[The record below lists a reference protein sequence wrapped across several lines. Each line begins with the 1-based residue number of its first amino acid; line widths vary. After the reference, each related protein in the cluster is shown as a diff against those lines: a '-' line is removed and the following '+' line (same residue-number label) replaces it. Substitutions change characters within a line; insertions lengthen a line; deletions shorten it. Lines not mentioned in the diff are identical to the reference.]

1 MKKIIVLLAIV
12 ALAFG
17 TMGATCMQNTQ
28 TTVCNA
34 PADVVAQI
42 QAVMTL
48 TETALA
54 TFVPGTAPYVAAVGA
69 YATAS
74 AIQSGLCIGLTQL
87 NALIAFLQDP
97 KVAPLQAKA
106 MIKAGPMRAV
116 AINPQAFIDWRDKA
130 AK

>member
-34 PADVVAQI
+34 PANVVSQI
-42 QAVMTL
+42 QAVL
-48 TETALA
+48 DLAEAALA
-54 TFVPGTAPYVAAVGA
+54 TLVPGTAPYVAAVGA

-74 AIQSGLCIGLTQL
+74 AIQNGLCVGLTQL
-87 NALIAFLQDP
+87 NSLIAFLQDP
-97 KVAPLQAKA
+97 NTTALQTKVMMK
-106 MIKAGPMRAV
+106 KGPMKAV
-116 AINPQAFIDWRDKA
+116 VINVQPFISWRDGGK
-130 AK
+130 

>member
-1 MKKIIVLLAIV
+1 MKKILILLTIV

-28 TTVCNA
+28 QTICNA
-34 PADVVAQI
+34 PPAVVAQI
-42 QAVMTL
+42 QAVISL
-48 TETALA
+48 AELGLA
-54 TFVPGTAPYVAAVGA
+54 TFVPGTALYVAAVSA

-87 NALIAFLQDP
+87 NALIAFIQNP
-97 KVAPLQAKA
+97 QVAPLQAKA
-106 MIKAGPMRAV
+106 MVKAGPMKAV

-130 AK
+130 AT